1 MTDPIE
7 SVESG
12 SDNLRVYEVG
22 YLLLPSIPE
31 EKVPDEVSHITK
43 FITDAKG
50 TIIKSGEP
58 MIQPLA
64 YEMEKL
70 VGTRNERFN
79 DAYFGFV
86 VFEGSPE
93 LAITLKTELDATQG
107 VLRFLLI
114 KTERDAVAPV
124 RKPKQVAEAIE
135 ADESVSE
142 GSESIKELDKEIEE
156 LVA

>member
-58 MIQPLA
+58 IMQPLA

-70 VGTRNERFN
+70 VATRNERFN

-86 VFEGSPE
+86 VFEGNPE
-93 LAITLKTELDATQG
+93 LAITLKTELDATPG
-107 VLRFLLI
+107 ILRFLLI
-114 KTERDAVAPV
+114 KTEREVVAPV
-124 RKPKQVAEAIE
+124 RKPKQVVEV
-135 ADESVSE
+135 DESVSE
-142 GSESIKELDKEIEE
+142 GSESVEELDKEIEE